1 MISNKHAHE
10 PQASINN
17 GNIFRSRQA
26 NHGKG
31 NRGSHNGGKPTP
43 SLRMANCLES
53 IAKHGIRNQRKL
65 VQEERTPT
73 MANARKLLEL
83 IRDKH
88 AHKQQANKNNSNIS
102 RSRRANHGGGNRNSH
117 QGGNPMP
124 SLKMATS
131 KSTCHIAKHG
141 LRAFKQTPAIRR
153 GNGAIR

>member
-65 VQEERTPT
+65 VKEEQTLT
-73 MANARKLLEL
+73 MEDARKLLQS
-83 IRDKH
+83 IREKH
-88 AHKQQANKNNSNIS
+88 AHRQQTNKNNSN
-102 RSRRANHGGGNRNSH
+102 
-117 QGGNPMP
+117 
-124 SLKMATS
+124 TS
-131 KSTCHIAKHG
+131 
-141 LRAFKQTPAIRR
+141 
-153 GNGAIR
+153 